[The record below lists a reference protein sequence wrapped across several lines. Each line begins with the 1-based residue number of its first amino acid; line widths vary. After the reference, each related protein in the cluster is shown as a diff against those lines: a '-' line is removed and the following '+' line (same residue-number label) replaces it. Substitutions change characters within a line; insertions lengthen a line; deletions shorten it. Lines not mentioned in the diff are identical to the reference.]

1 MSDNT
6 YGGLIEKAMRILTPT
21 AIERTLQVITN
32 YTAASGVLVV
42 DYNNPAF
49 SSIRPGTILSVGLNV
64 FLVQNITNA
73 GTGTLQVIGGYQG
86 STDVNITGSCTAA
99 TSTCYIRPKFT
110 RFDVSVAI
118 NDELEAL
125 SAPDVGLGQI
135 RTVDVTWAPPF
146 VGYSLPAAFDQSSSY
161 VLAINITE
169 PLPLKRNPQIRRGQ
183 YRVLRNQSTSQFT
196 NGAGIVLY
204 RAGWPGFSIRVEYL
218 APFCDLVNLSDDVLT
233 VAGVPYSAQ
242 DLVAMGAALRL
253 APDREIQR
261 NTMSAQPDPRKAPE
275 VPPNAI
281 QGSTNSLMAKYLRR
295 ISQEQS
301 RLRRNYPQAE
311 R

>member
-1 MSDNT
+1 MDNT
-6 YGGLIEKAMRILTPT
+6 FAGLIEKALRILTPT
-21 AIERTLQVITN
+21 AIELTVQVTTN
-32 YTAASGVLVV
+32 YVAGSGVLVV

-49 SSIRPGTILSVGLNV
+49 SSIRPGVVLTAGLNV
-64 FLVQNITNA
+64 FLVQAITTPA
-73 GTGTLQVIGGYQG
+73 TGTLQVVGGYQG
-86 STDVNITGSCTAA
+86 STDVNIAGSCTAP

-118 NDELEAL
+118 NDELMAL
-125 SAPDVGLGQI
+125 SAPEVGLGQI
-135 RTVDVTWAPPF
+135 LTTNITWTPPF
-146 VGYSLPAAFDQSSSY
+146 MGYPLPTNFDSASSY

-169 PLPLKRNPQIRRGQ
+169 PLPIKRNPQIKRGW
-183 YRVLRNQSTSQFT
+183 YRVLRNQDPSQFV
-196 NGAGIVLY
+196 NGNGIIIYKRAWAGF
-204 RAGWPGFSIRVEYL
+204 PIRVEFL
-218 APFCDLVNLSDDVLT
+218 APFTPLTNLSDDALT
-233 VAGVPYSAQ
+233 VGGVPASAQ
-242 DLVAMGAALRL
+242 DIVAMGAALRL

-281 QGSTNSLMAKYLRR
+281 QASANSLYARYLRR
-295 ISQEQS
+295 RNEEQS

>member
-21 AIERTLQVITN
+21 AIERTVSVVTN
-32 YTAASGVLVV
+32 YVAGSGVLVV
-42 DYNNPAF
+42 DYNNPSF
-49 SSIRPGTILSVGLNV
+49 SSVRPGTILACGLNV

-73 GTGTLQVIGGYQG
+73 GTGTLQVVGGYQG
-86 STDVNITGSCTAA
+86 STDANIAGSCSAA
-99 TSTCYIRPKFT
+99 TSVVYIRPKFT

-125 SAPDVGLGQI
+125 SAPDVGLGQVLATDI
-135 RTVDVTWAPPF
+135 TYVPVF
-146 VGYSLPAAFDQSSSY
+146 MGYSLPATFDVNSSY
-161 VLAINITE
+161 VLAVNFAE
-169 PLPLKRNPQIRRGQ
+169 PVPWKRNPQIRRGQ
-183 YRVLRNQSTSQFT
+183 YRVLRGQNTNQFT

-204 RAGWPGFSIRVEYL
+204 RRAWAGFPIRVQFL
-218 APFCDLVNLSDDVLT
+218 APFTDLVNLNDDVLT
-233 VAGVPYSAQ
+233 VAGVPFSGQ
-242 DLVAMGAALRL
+242 DIVAMGAALRL

-281 QGSTNSLMAKYLRR
+281 QGSANSLMAKYLRR
-295 ISQEQS
+295 RNEEQS
-301 RLRRNYPQAE
+301 RLRRNFPQAE

>member
-1 MSDNT
+1 
-6 YGGLIEKAMRILTPT
+6 MRILTPT
-21 AIERTLQVITN
+21 AIERTLQVLTN

-86 STDVNITGSCTAA
+86 STDANITGSCTAA
-99 TSTCYIRPKFT
+99 TSVCYIRPKFT
-110 RFDVSVAI
+110 RFDVGVAI

-135 RTVDVTWAPPF
+135 LTTDITYAPPF
-146 VGYSLPAAFDQSSSY
+146 MGYPLPQNFDPASSY
-161 VLAINITE
+161 VLAIDRTE
-169 PLPLKRNPQIRRGQ
+169 PLPLKRNPKFKRGQ
-183 YRVLRNQSTSQFT
+183 WRVLRNQNANQFT
-196 NGAGIVLY
+196 YGCGIVFY
-204 RAGWPGFSIRVEYL
+204 AAAWPGFAIRVQYL
-218 APFCDLVNLSDDVLT
+218 APFSDLANLNDDVLT

-281 QGSTNSLMAKYLRR
+281 QGSVNNLYVRYLRR
-295 ISQEQS
+295 RNEEQS